1 MCRFRQLRR
10 GKGGNPVHARL
21 MADSRLNGAE
31 RALQHSFRK
40 FRIFNG
46 LLMAAVVMAAYLP
59 LRELPDRKPVPPARL
74 ALTYRPVSLPPVNGP
89 LKLAGAWQ
97 LEVGD
102 RRFGGLSALAIDRG
116 RFLAVSDRG
125 AVARFH
131 FPGTAQP
138 MVELADLRQG
148 PGPFAKKWG
157 RDAESLARDPEGR
170 GWWVGFEQIHSLW
183 LYDDRF
189 DHALA
194 RFDLDQPNWSDNRGA
209 EGLLAS
215 RDGLLVTAE
224 NGRDAIE
231 ISSLFSSKVDL
242 GAGAD
247 VADAA
252 RAPDGR
258 PWLLLRKKG
267 LQGIS
272 QSIAPLLKSGGG
284 CRAGPAIPLP
294 KGAFDNFEGMAIEPS
309 PGGGLRFWL
318 ITDDGHRFL
327 ARTLLVA
334 LDLDPPNAGHD
345 KSPATGAGLSKIQ
358 Q

>member
-1 MCRFRQLRR
+1 
-10 GKGGNPVHARL
+10 
-21 MADSRLNGAE
+21 MADSQLNGAE

-40 FRIFNG
+40 FRFFNG
-46 LLMAAVVMAAYLP
+46 LLMAAAVIAVHLA
-59 LRELPDRKPVPPARL
+59 LRDLPDRKALPPARL
-74 ALTYRPVSLPPVNGP
+74 ALTYQPVALPAVNGP

-97 LEVGD
+97 LEAGD
-102 RRFGGLSALAIDRG
+102 RRFGGLSALAIDRH
-116 RFLAVSDRG
+116 RFLAVSDLG
-125 AVARFH
+125 AIARFE
-131 FPGTAQP
+131 FPGTPHP

-148 PGPFAKKWG
+148 PGPFDQKWG
-157 RDAESLARDPEGR
+157 RDAESLARDPQGR

-183 LYDDRF
+183 LYDARF
-189 DHALA
+189 GRALA
-194 RFDLDQPNWSDNRGA
+194 RFDLDQPEWGDNRGA

-215 RDGLLVTAE
+215 SDGLLVTAE

-231 ISSLFSSKVDL
+231 VASRVSSRVDL

-252 RAPDGR
+252 RAPDGGR
-258 PWLLLRKKG
+258 WLLLRKKG

-272 QSIAPLLKSGGG
+272 QSIAPLLKSREGF
-284 CRAGPAIPLP
+284 RAGPAIPLP
-294 KGAFDNFEGMAIEPS
+294 KGGFDNFEGMAIEPS

-318 ITDDGHRFL
+318 VTDDGHRL
-327 ARTLLVA
+327 MARTLLVA
-334 LDLDPPNAGHD
+334 FDLDAPNAGHD

>member
-1 MCRFRQLRR
+1 
-10 GKGGNPVHARL
+10 

-40 FRIFNG
+40 FRFFNG
-46 LLMAAVVMAAYLP
+46 LLMAAVVISAYLP
-59 LRELPDRKPVPPARL
+59 LRDLPDRKALPAARL
-74 ALTYRPVSLPPVNGP
+74 ALNYRPVRLPAVNGP

-97 LEVGD
+97 LEAGD
-102 RRFGGLSALAIDRG
+102 RRFGGLSALAVDRG

-125 AVARFH
+125 AVARFD
-131 FPGTAQP
+131 FPGTAHP
-138 MVELADLRQG
+138 RVELADLRQG
-148 PGPFAKKWG
+148 PGPFDKKWG
-157 RDAESLARDPEGR
+157 RDAESLARDPLGR
-170 GWWVGFEQIHSLW
+170 GWWVGYEQIHSLW

-189 DHALA
+189 GRALA
-194 RFDLDQPNWSDNRGA
+194 RFDLDQPEWSDNRGA
-209 EGLLAS
+209 EGLLANA
-215 RDGLLVTAE
+215 DGLLVTAE

-231 ISSLFSSKVDL
+231 IASFFSSRVDL

-267 LQGIS
+267 LQGIT
-272 QSIAPLLKSGGG
+272 QSIAPLLRSGEGF
-284 CRAGPAIPLP
+284 RAGPAIPLP
-294 KGAFDNFEGMAIEPS
+294 KGAFDNFEGMVIEPS

-318 ITDDGHRFL
+318 ITDDGHRFM

-334 LDLDPPNAGHD
+334 LDLDLPNAGHD
-345 KSPATGAGLSKIQ
+345 KSPATGAGLSKNQ